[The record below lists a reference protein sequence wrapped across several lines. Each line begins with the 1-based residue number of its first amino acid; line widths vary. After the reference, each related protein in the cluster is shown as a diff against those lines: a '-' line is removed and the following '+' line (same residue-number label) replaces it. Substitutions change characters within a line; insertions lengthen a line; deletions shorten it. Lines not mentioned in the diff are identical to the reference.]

1 MKFTLVRDL
10 REDALMRPLLA
21 GLLLFALLFLGA
33 DALLKSEQL
42 GLAPS
47 ALAATLYGDE
57 ENYVD
62 PMPATSLTEQVHASL
77 FFMMFTLLTLGA
89 TYVRLAGGRG
99 LRMLPMH
106 LSMLAGLSDPALL
119 LLAYYGDD
127 AFVLP
132 WLGAF
137 WLWHAGALFMA
148 LASLARLVRPG
159 R

>member
-1 MKFTLVRDL
+1 MKFTLVKEL

-21 GLLLFALLFLGA
+21 GLLFFALLFLGA

-42 GLAPS
+42 GLEPS

-57 ENYVD
+57 ESYVD
-62 PMPATSLTEQVHASL
+62 PIPATSLLEQVHASL

-89 TYVRLAGGRG
+89 TYIRLTGVGRFRTVP
-99 LRMLPMH
+99 LH
-106 LSMLAGLSDPALL
+106 ASMLAAMAEPALL
-119 LLAYYGDD
+119 LLAFYQGD
-127 AFVLP
+127 AFLLP

-148 LASLARLVRPG
+148 LASLVLLFKPG